1 MEQNREPRNKQT
13 IIWSINLQ
21 KRRQEYAMEE
31 ETASS
36 ISGAGK
42 TRQPLAEESN
52 WTAFSDHIQ
61 KQTQNG
67 LKT

>member
-1 MEQNREPRNKQT
+1 MAWAQKTHSSMEQNREPRNKPT

-36 ISGAGK
+36 MSGVGK
-42 TRQPLAEESN
+42 TRESLAKESN
-52 WTAFSDHIQ
+52 GTAFSDHI
-61 KQTQNG
+61 
-67 LKT
+67 